1 MVVTCPWLGGDPDT
15 PGAVPLGLWAVPE
28 KGCRPTFY
36 ASGRPPAAQTA
47 LLAWKRVQAEQSSEC
62 WQADVT
68 TGASPTDPRWRSSTS
83 SDDHS
88 RLAVASPARRITRGP
103 DVAAIFFHAFAQ
115 WGTPAAV
122 LTDNGASSPPN
133 NGALAAPPWR
143 SRSAN
148 TLYAHVWNL
157 GKSPAY
163 RVRVESAGATASL
176 GITRTA
182 AHLFGAPWMD
192 VAYQFTVYPD

>member
-1 MVVTCPWLGGDPDT
+1 MEVVNIL
-15 PGAVPLGLWAVPE
+15 
-28 KGCRPTFY
+28 
-36 ASGRPPAAQTA
+36 
-47 LLAWKRVQAEQSSEC
+47 
-62 WQADVT
+62 
-68 TGASPTDPRWRSSTS
+68 
-83 SDDHS
+83 DDHS

-148 TLYAHVWNL
+148 TLYAHVWNR

-163 RVRVESAGATASL
+163 RVRVEFYWCNRVTGDHPSGRAPVRSAVDRRRLPVHDLPGLTGADGNTYVTPGGHAIVRCSM
-176 GITRTA
+176 GRVVRERRTRVPR
-182 AHLFGAPWMD
+182 GPG
-192 VAYQFTVYPD
+192 V